1 MKINSISMTALLVL
15 AVQNVQ
21 AADPTVITITATR
34 TNQKVDNA
42 LSSVTVITRHDIERL
57 QANSIRDLIAGLPG
71 INIDNNGGPGKTTSI
86 FMRGTESDH
95 ILVMID
101 GVKVGSATT
110 GTTAFQD
117 IPVDQ
122 IERIE
127 IVRGPRSSLY
137 GSEAIGGVIQIF
149 TRKGGGALKPS
160 FSIGAGSYSTYT
172 ATAGVSGGGEHSWYS
187 LNTSGT
193 DTKGFNACTGK
204 PSPGGAG
211 CYTIEPDKDG
221 YRNFS
226 GSFRA
231 GYRFDNNVSMDAHA
245 MKTKSHNN
253 YDGSTVN
260 ESNAA
265 QEILGGTLHFSPL
278 APWQATL
285 SLGSSRDDSDNFK
298 NGVFK
303 TRYNTK
309 RDNVSFQ
316 NDINITDKHLLTLGA
331 DYQKDHVDSTTNYTI
346 SSRHNTGLF
355 TQYQGTFNKQELQF
369 SMRQDDN
376 EQFGRH
382 YTGAAAWGT
391 SIDKDLRAT
400 FSYGTA
406 FKAPTFNE
414 LYYPG
419 YGNENLQ
426 PEQSRSI
433 EVGLK
438 GKRSQSDWSINL
450 YETRIDN
457 LIAYDSSISKP
468 GNIDLTRIRGL
479 ELVFATIFHSWTI
492 NSNLTLLD
500 PINQSA
506 GSNHGNLLPRRSGQ
520 TVRLDIDRPFK
531 KYRLGATLRAEGR
544 RYDDVANTRVLAGYA
559 LLDLRAEYQLTKAW
573 QLQGRIE
580 NLFNKVYE
588 TSSFYNQPG
597 RSLFVTLRYQ
607 P

>member
-1 MKINSISMTALLVL
+1 MLFRS
-15 AVQNVQ
+15 
-21 AADPTVITITATR
+21 DPTVITITATR

-559 LLDLRAEYQLTKAW
+559 LLDLRAEYQLTKAR

-580 NLFNKVYE
+580 NLFNNVYD
-588 TSSFYNQPG
+588 TSSFYNQPA
-597 RSLFVTLRYQ
+597 RSPFCTLRYQ